1 MVLEIFEKESC
12 SFKIGSEQVLVYFRR
27 PNAREMVS
35 YLAKTISSKEPEA
48 TAKMLEAGIELAG
61 ACILGVKEGDLMLA
75 DNENRVPLITDPSRS
90 GYFSEWKKLL
100 EEKIP
105 GLLLMLG
112 NHLARLTRSDLEVRE
127 KN

>member
-1 MVLEIFEKESC
+1 MALELFEKESC
-12 SFKIGSEQVLVYFRR
+12 SFKIGPDQVLVYFRR

-35 YLAKTISSKEPEA
+35 YLAKTISSKEPESM
-48 TAKMLEAGIELAG
+48 AKMLEAGIELARD
-61 ACILGVKEGDLMLA
+61 CILGIKEGDVMLI
-75 DNENRVPLITDPSRS
+75 ENGDRYPLATDPARP
-90 GYFSEWKKLL
+90 GYVADWKAVI

-105 GLLLMLG
+105 GLLLVLG

>member
-1 MVLEIFEKESC
+1 MTLEIFEKESC
-12 SFKIGSEQVLVYFRR
+12 SFKVGPDQVLVYFRR

-35 YLAKTISSKEPEA
+35 YLAKTISSKEPESM
-48 TAKMLEAGIELAG
+48 AKMLEAGIELARD
-61 ACILGVKEGDLMLA
+61 CILGIKEGDVMLI
-75 DNENRVPLITDPSRS
+75 ENGDRLPLVTDPARP
-90 GYFSEWKKLL
+90 GYVADWKAVI

-105 GLLLMLG
+105 GLLLVLG